1 MTVAAA
7 VLILIVSAGS
17 AHAYVDPGAGLFF
30 LQILAAIG
38 VGGLFYLRRLR
49 SALKKFFGGK
59 GNRDETPDQS

>member
-7 VLILIVSAGS
+7 VLILLVSAGP
-17 AHAYVDPGAGLFF
+17 AHAYIDPGAGTFL
-30 LQILAAIG
+30 LQILAAIC

-59 GNRDETPDQS
+59 GNQDETPDQS

>member
-7 VLILIVSAGS
+7 VLILLVSAGP
-17 AHAYVDPGAGLFF
+17 AHAYIDPGAGTFL

-49 SALKKFFGGK
+49 SALKKFLGGK
-59 GNRDETPDQS
+59 GNQDETPDQS